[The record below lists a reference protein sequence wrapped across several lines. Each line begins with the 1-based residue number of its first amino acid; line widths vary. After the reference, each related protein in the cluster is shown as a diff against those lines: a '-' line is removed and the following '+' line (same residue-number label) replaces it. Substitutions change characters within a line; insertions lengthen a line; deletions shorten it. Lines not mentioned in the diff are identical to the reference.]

1 MELLKNTMLIWK
13 TTSSSGLTIPNQ
25 LTIWIFYISSL
36 LSSLS
41 IELNGKLLIKYV
53 PSVRTIKSVLL
64 ITHHQS
70 LNFQRI
76 SFIQT
81 LSLTISISIFC
92 TSWNINSWNSDKRE
106 GLSYFNSIFK
116 PLWSLY
122 WSSYFLLIYAR
133 SFWI

>member
-1 MELLKNTMLIWK
+1 MGLLKSTMLIWK

-25 LTIWIFYISSL
+25 LNIWIFYISSL

-41 IELNGKLLIKYV
+41 VELENLLIRYV
-53 PSVRTIKSVLL
+53 PLVRTIKSVLL

-81 LSLTISISIFC
+81 LSLTISISIFVPAGILMVGIL
-92 TSWNINSWNSDKRE
+92 INVKV
-106 GLSYFNSIFK
+106 YPISIPSLNPCVFAFK
-116 PLWSLY
+116 K
-122 WSSYFLLIYAR
+122 LIIVI
-133 SFWI
+133 F